1 MGWNPGSPIYYSG
14 EFEHV
19 NLLRSIFTICALLD
33 IDIFA
38 KTYVKILGIES
49 SWSL

>member
-1 MGWNPGSPIYYSG
+1 MGGNPDSPIYYSG

-19 NLLRSIFTICALLD
+19 NLLRAIFIIHTLLD
-33 IDIFA
+33 IDIFV
-38 KTYVKILGIES
+38 KNCVKILSIEF